1 MSDKIK
7 WSIAG
12 VVMILIL
19 NNEILSWMILS
30 AIVSTAV
37 WPIVKAGVCLD

>member
-7 WSIAG
+7 WSIAA
-12 VVMILIL
+12 VVMMLVL
-19 NNEILSWMILS
+19 NNEVVSWMIS
-30 AIVSTAV
+30 AALVYVWA

>member
-7 WSIAG
+7 WSIAA
-12 VVMILIL
+12 VALMLIL
-19 NNEILSWMILS
+19 NEEVASWIIS
-30 AIVSTAV
+30 AALAYVWA